1 MAYADVY
8 LLPIPRKNVAAY
20 KKMAQV
26 GKKTW
31 MKYGAVQYFETVGD
45 ELKMPWGL
53 PFTKP
58 MKLKAGETVVAAW
71 VLYKSKA
78 HRNAVNKKVNADPI
92 MHTMP
97 RKMPFDAKRM
107 VVGGFKVLVSS

>member
-8 LLPIPRKNVAAY
+8 LVPLPKKNIAAY
-20 KKMAQV
+20 KKMALL

-53 PFTKP
+53 PFGKAL
-58 MKLKAGETVVAAW
+58 KLKAGETVVAAW

-78 HRNAVNKKVNADPI
+78 HRNAVNKRVHADPI
-92 MHTMP
+92 MHSMP
-97 RKMPFDAKRM
+97 KKMPFDAKRM
-107 VVGGFKVLVSS
+107 VVGGFNVLVSS